1 MRPSNEILLEVI
13 GDLEGWFV
21 SKTIETEE
29 SLVSFACIVFV
40 QKENEIKEA
49 ECVE

>member
-1 MRPSNEILLEVI
+1 MKSFWRSSVILKVGL
-13 GDLEGWFV
+13 
-21 SKTIETEE
+21 
-29 SLVSFACIVFV
+29 SLRLLKWKSVSFACIVFV